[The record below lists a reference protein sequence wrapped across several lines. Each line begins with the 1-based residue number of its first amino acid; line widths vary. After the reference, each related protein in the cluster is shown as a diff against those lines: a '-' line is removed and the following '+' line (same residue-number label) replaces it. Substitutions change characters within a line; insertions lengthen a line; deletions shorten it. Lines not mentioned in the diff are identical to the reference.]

1 MKKYTIYTD
10 GAYSPTDEKGG
21 IGFVILDENEE
32 IVYMDSKQYVRT
44 TNQRMELLAAIMALS
59 SLVDK
64 SDIELISD
72 SAYLVKTMTDG
83 WKRRANVDLWE
94 LMDEQDQRHEIRYT
108 HVRGHQG
115 NKYNEIADDLAVEAR
130 LK

>member
-1 MKKYTIYTD
+1 MKKYIIYTD

-32 IVYMDSKQYVRT
+32 IIYMDSKQYIRT

-59 SLVDK
+59 ALVEK

-83 WKRRANVDLWE
+83 WKRRANIDLWE
-94 LMDEQDQRHEIRYT
+94 LMDEQDQRHKIKYT
-108 HVRGHQG
+108 HVRGHKG